1 MKETI
6 VFVSLASNQS
16 SFFAALESNVRA
28 AGFDVAHVCFHEPS
42 AYSLRKAGHRV
53 FNPFELARSVEL
65 PEFRSYGIDNPALL
79 VGHEK
84 AAYEIRNTPALLLKF
99 RRHLAAMEVV
109 FETLMAEGRRLVL
122 VQELGGFTSVLAGY
136 FVSQRHKVPN
146 YFIEPSF
153 FKGRF
158 FLTRNSF
165 SAPLVPRIA
174 VEASEKVQAVLKQIR
189 DTQTVVIPTKDAL
202 HYRGA
207 VHKLVDPK
215 NWRRLIEKLLQ
226 KHLMRQKEEFQ
237 HIGGHVRRHI
247 RMTVNGAKLRK
258 FYADIPVETPFI
270 YYPLHVPADFALT
283 IRSPEYLDQLS
294 LIDFLCRVAPEG
306 RKVVIKE
313 HPALMGGL
321 PATRVAEL
329 IDRHDNL
336 TLLSPGINNHQVMRR
351 AEAVVT
357 VNSKAGAE
365 ALLYRRPVLALGDS
379 FYRDSGLV
387 TAINGLRELPA
398 RLHGA
403 TPPIE
408 KEVSLFLQDVWS
420 ASVAGE
426 LYDIGNENIAQFA
439 GSLVGVLRVETL
451 MEKTD

>member
-1 MKETI
+1 MNETI

-16 SFFAALESNVRA
+16 SFFAALEPHMRA

-42 AYSLRKAGHRV
+42 ADALRKAGHRV
-53 FNPFELARSVEL
+53 FNPFELSRTTDL
-65 PEFRSYGIDNPALL
+65 PKLTNYGIANSTLL

-84 AAYEIRNTPALLLKF
+84 AAYEIRDTDEILLKF
-99 RRHLAAMEVV
+99 RRHLAAMEAV
-109 FETLMAEGRRLVL
+109 FETLIAEGRHLVL

-136 FVSQRHKVPN
+136 FVAQRNKVSN

-165 SAPLVPRIA
+165 SAPLIPRSA
-174 VEASEKVQAVLKQIR
+174 QEVSEKVHGVLKQIR
-189 DTQTVVIPTKDAL
+189 DSQTVVIPTKDAL

-207 VHKLVDPK
+207 VHKLLDTK
-215 NWRRLIEKLLQ
+215 NWRRLIEKLVQ
-226 KHLMRQKEEFQ
+226 KYVLKKEEEFH

-247 RMTVNGAKLRK
+247 RMTINAAKLRK
-258 FYADIPVETPFI
+258 FYTSIPLEAPFV

-294 LIDFLCRVAPEG
+294 LIDFLCRIAPEG

-313 HPALMGGL
+313 HPALIGGL
-321 PATRVAEL
+321 PATRIAALV
-329 IDRHDNL
+329 DRHDNL
-336 TLLSPGINNHQVMRR
+336 VLLSPGINNHEVMRR
-351 AEAVVT
+351 AETVVT

-365 ALLYRRPVLALGDS
+365 ALLYRRPVVALGDS

-387 TAINGLRELPA
+387 TVVNSLRELPA
-398 RLHGA
+398 
-403 TPPIE
+403 
-408 KEVSLFLQDVWS
+408 SLNRSVLPVEEDVNHFLQDVWS

-426 LYDIGNENIAQFA
+426 LYDTRDANVAQFA
-439 GSLVGVLRVETL
+439 TSLQGILHVQALAEQA
-451 MEKTD
+451 D